1 MVFPGFASRY
11 RFPSPFVP
19 APWPVVLPQSFSAR
33 FSGPSPLLVR
43 LMIEG
48 LKEVQLKNM
57 LKKIVQWQIFHFET
71 AFFREICF
79 TDSF

>member
-1 MVFPGFASRY
+1 MVFPGFALRY

-19 APWPVVLPQSFSAR
+19 APWPVVLPHSVSAR
-33 FSGPSPLLVR
+33 FSGPSLLVVR

-57 LKKIVQWQIFHFET
+57 LKRHTLHMNKAITMILGQMLL
-71 AFFREICF
+71 
-79 TDSF
+79 